1 MARKV
6 FISVLGAGFYGKC
19 VYGKAD
25 RGFRSSETRFVQQAT
40 LEYLGARGW
49 SEDDAVYILTTEK
62 AKKDNWDKTIAT
74 RMNFHTKQ
82 EEDYKGLERILLD
95 MGLHCTVETVDIPNG
110 VNEEEIW
117 QIFEKLILDV
127 NGKSIIREGD
137 ELYFDLTH
145 GFRYLP
151 MLVLVLGNYAKFMK
165 KTRKCS
171 ITYGNFEMKDADG
184 VAPIIDLLPLAALQ
198 DWTYAIGDY
207 MNNGY
212 VDEMEL
218 LANESLVPIL
228 SNRSAVKD
236 EALKDD
242 AKNMKGLVSS
252 IKKVAY
258 ERQTCRGIS
267 VIDSKSVNQLRD
279 NIEKTSKVVV
289 KAFRPLVDKIGES
302 LNTFDVVQNVMN
314 MFAAAQWCY
323 DNHQYQSATTF
334 LEEGVITYFCQR
346 HGVNYLN
353 EDLRNMVTY
362 AFTIKKFSIG
372 EDKWNVTFEKG
383 LLLRRLLN
391 DPLMSDMQLV
401 NSFQDFFSSVRN
413 DYNHCGIRSK
423 NQPLQPAKLIKKI
436 GEYIE
441 LISKILADAS
451 PLVTDKKP
459 LLVNL
464 SNHPLATWS
473 WEQREAAKEYGEI
486 IDMAFPQI
494 EPDASENDMCNI
506 VDEYMKAIKSQMD
519 YYEMTFHLM
528 GEMTFTYKM
537 VVKLK
542 ELGLRCVAS
551 TTERNTV
558 ITSDGKKI
566 SDFCFVK
573 FREY

>member
-6 FISVLGAGFYGKC
+6 FISVLGAGYYGKC

-25 RGFRSSETRFVQQAT
+25 KDFRSTETRFVQQAT
-40 LEYLGARGW
+40 LEYLGVKEW
-49 SEDDAVYILTTEK
+49 SEDDVVYILTTEK
-62 AKKDNWDKTIAT
+62 AKKDNWNESITT
-74 RMNFHTKQ
+74 RYNNFTKQ
-82 EEDYKGLERILLD
+82 EEEYIGLEKVLKNMQLPVR
-95 MGLHCTVETVDIPNG
+95 VKTVDIPNG
-110 VNEEEIW
+110 ANEEEIW
-117 QIFEKLILDV
+117 QIFEKLVSD
-127 NGKSIIREGD
+127 KEDQRIICEGD

-165 KTRKCS
+165 RVKKRS
-171 ITYGNFEMKDADG
+171 ITYGNYEMKDADG

-198 DWTYAIGDY
+198 DWTYAIADY
-207 MNNGY
+207 LNNGY
-212 VDEMEL
+212 VDEMEQ
-218 LANESLVPIL
+218 LAKGSLIPIL
-228 SNRSAVKD
+228 SNRSNVTD
-236 EALKDD
+236 ETLKSD
-242 AKNMKGLVSS
+242 AKNMSELVGS

-267 VIDSKSVNQLRD
+267 VIESEGVKQLKK
-279 NIEKTSKVVV
+279 NIEKTNKVVV
-289 KAFRPLVDKIGES
+289 KAFRPLVEKIGES
-302 LNTFDVVQNVMN
+302 LSTFDTEPNVMN
-314 MFAAAQWCY
+314 MFSAAKWCY

-473 WEQREAAKEYGEI
+473 LEQREAAKEYGEI

>member
-6 FISVLGAGFYGKC
+6 FISVLGAGYYGKC

-25 RGFRSSETRFVQQAT
+25 KDFRSTETRFVQQAT
-40 LEYLGARGW
+40 LEYLGVKEW
-49 SEDDAVYILTTEK
+49 SEDDVVYIMTTEK
-62 AKKDNWDKTIAT
+62 AKKDNWNESITT
-74 RMNFHTKQ
+74 RYNNFTKQ
-82 EEDYKGLERILLD
+82 EEEYIGLEKVLKNMQLPVR
-95 MGLHCTVETVDIPNG
+95 VKTVDIPNG
-110 VNEEEIW
+110 ANEEEIW
-117 QIFEKLILDV
+117 QIFEKLVSD
-127 NGKSIIREGD
+127 KEDQRIICEGD

-165 KTRKCS
+165 RVKKRS
-171 ITYGNFEMKDADG
+171 ITYGNYEMKDADG

-198 DWTYAIGDY
+198 DWTYAIADY
-207 MNNGY
+207 LNNGY
-212 VDEMEL
+212 VDEMEQ
-218 LANESLVPIL
+218 LAKGSLIPIL
-228 SNRSAVKD
+228 SNRSNVTD
-236 EALKDD
+236 ETLKSD
-242 AKNMKGLVSS
+242 AKNMSELVGS

-267 VIDSKSVNQLRD
+267 VIESEGVKQLKK
-279 NIEKTSKVVV
+279 NIEKTNKVVV
-289 KAFRPLVDKIGES
+289 KAFRPLVEKIGES
-302 LNTFDVVQNVMN
+302 LSTFDTEPNVMN
-314 MFAAAQWCY
+314 MFSAAKWCY

-473 WEQREAAKEYGEI
+473 LEQREAAKKYGEI

-528 GEMTFTYKM
+528 GEMSFTYKM

-542 ELGLRCVAS
+542 ELGIRCIAS
-551 TTERNTV
+551 TTERNTT